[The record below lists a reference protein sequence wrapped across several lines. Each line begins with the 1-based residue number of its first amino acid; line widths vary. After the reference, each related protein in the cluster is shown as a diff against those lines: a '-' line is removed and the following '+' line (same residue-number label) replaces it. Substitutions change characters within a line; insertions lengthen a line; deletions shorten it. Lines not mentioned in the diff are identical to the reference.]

1 MYDLFLKLAREELS
15 STKLTQLDQV
25 KLREYRSFI
34 DSTLNSL
41 VKNVEAF
48 DYFKSI
54 VTNVLKDLD
63 LWVRFRLVKYI
74 LNPKSMDE
82 VYDNQFISI
91 IERLIELYKWFF
103 SGLSISYRDLM
114 FVKVKDNVVVRG
126 RVLRRNDY
134 VFLNVKE
141 YVELFINDKITPI
154 PRLVVFSTKLL

>member
-25 KLREYRSFI
+25 KLREYKSFI

-41 VKNVEAF
+41 IKNVEAF

-82 VYDNQFISI
+82 VYDNLFISI
-91 IERLIELYKWFF
+91 IEKLIELYKWFF

-114 FVKVKDNVVVRG
+114 FVKVNDNVVIHG
-126 RVLRRNDY
+126 RVLRKNDY
-134 VFLNVKE
+134 VFLNVKD
-141 YVELFINDKITPI
+141 YVELFINNKITPI
-154 PRLVVFSTKLL
+154 PRLVIHSTKLL